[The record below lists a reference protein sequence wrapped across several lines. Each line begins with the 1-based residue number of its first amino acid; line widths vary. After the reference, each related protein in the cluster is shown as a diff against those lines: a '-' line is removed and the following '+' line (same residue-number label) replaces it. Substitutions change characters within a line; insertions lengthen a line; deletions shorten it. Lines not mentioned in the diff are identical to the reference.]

1 MNLYDR
7 YVNETQFVD
16 SKLSGWAG
24 PTSPWKLECES
35 TTSRSSI
42 HTMITQA
49 RHTTTRTEKA
59 PLRVFPWLISA
70 VCLLT
75 VLLAFL
81 CPSKT
86 GRIFSYTMLPFNAVF
101 ALALM
106 IECSIKMADLNANVA
121 QLEKYRIIN
130 GCTDVSVGA
139 GKIKAVEG
147 DRSYLWMLI
156 WSSIFVMVAGVAGYV
171 VMLRIELA
179 LEAEN
184 RCDNDFTAVD
194 KQVDETDGETTPNPD
209 QVGIAAVDNTPTGE
223 SIKKN

>member
-1 MNLYDR
+1 
-7 YVNETQFVD
+7 
-16 SKLSGWAG
+16 
-24 PTSPWKLECES
+24 
-35 TTSRSSI
+35 
-42 HTMITQA
+42 MITQA

-106 IECSIKMADLNANVA
+106 IECCIKMADLNANVA

-130 GCTDVSVGA
+130 GCTDVSVEA

-147 DRSYLWMLI
+147 DRSCLWMLI

-179 LEAEN
+179 LEVE
-184 RCDNDFTAVD
+184 DNDFTAVED
-194 KQVDETDGETTPNPD
+194 SGKEVDDTPGETTPNPD
-209 QVGIAAVDNTPTGE
+209 QVGIAAVDNTPTE
-223 SIKKN
+223 EFTKKN